1 MTKIRVLI
9 VGMSQVFQA
18 GIRTVLQTHRDF
30 LVVGEVTNPSKAVEV
45 AGVERPDVVL
55 IDIDVLGGE
64 IDKLINSLHR
74 AAADCF
80 VLVLSDLK
88 DEELTRKALCAG
100 AAGVVLKIQ
109 PPAVLIAFIESLY
122 LKKSEAQ
129 QPWPRPV
136 PLRIHALKEDNQE
149 SEKFTSLTTRERE
162 IARLIGNG
170 LKNRDVADRLRISE
184 ITVRHHL
191 TSIFSKLN
199 VPDRQKLLIWAHQ
212 NGHIDMRLTSEV
224 KSGILLQ

>member
-1 MTKIRVLI
+1 
-9 VGMSQVFQA
+9 
-18 GIRTVLQTHRDF
+18 
-30 LVVGEVTNPSKAVEV
+30 VEV

-55 IDIDVLGGE
+55 IDVDVLGGE
-64 IDKLINSLHR
+64 IEKLINSLHR

-88 DEELTRKALCAG
+88 DAELTRKALCSG
-100 AAGVVLKIQ
+100 AAGVVLKVQ
-109 PPAVLIAFIESLY
+109 PPAVLIALIESLY
-122 LKKSEAQ
+122 QKKSEAQ
-129 QPWPRPV
+129 QPWPRPI
-136 PLRIHALKEDNQE
+136 PLRIHAPKEDNQE

-170 LKNRDVADRLRISE
+170 LKNRDVADRLSISE

-224 KSGILLQ
+224 KSEILLQ

>member
-9 VGMSQVFQA
+9 VGVSQIFQA

-30 LVVGEVTNPSKAVEV
+30 LVVGEVTNPSRAVEV

-55 IDIDVLGGE
+55 IDVDVLGGE
-64 IDKLINSLHR
+64 IDKLIHSLHR
-74 AAADCF
+74 AVTDCF

-88 DEELTRKALCAG
+88 DEELIRKALCAG

-109 PPAVLIAFIESLY
+109 PPAVLIAFIESLF
-122 LKKSEAQ
+122 LKKSQVEQ
-129 QPWPRPV
+129 QWPRPV
-136 PLRIHALKEDNQE
+136 PLKIHAPKEDNQE

-170 LKNRDVADRLRISE
+170 LKNKDVADRLRISE

-212 NGHIDMRLTSEV
+212 NGHIDMRLSAEV
-224 KSGILLQ
+224 RPGVLLQ